1 MNCRVLSFTFV
12 RNRCSRVDV
21 RNCRVREDFAVR
33 VAFPPVL
40 TRTHNIFPSHGIIFL
55 FFYDMRVQYLTI
67 LMIILDK
74 LKNGWDDEI
83 SSFCPQVETKCTV
96 YE

>member
-1 MNCRVLSFTFV
+1 M
-12 RNRCSRVDV
+12 

-40 TRTHNIFPSHGIIFL
+40 TRRHNTFPSHGISIPF
-55 FFYDMRVQYLTI
+55 FFYDQYLTI

-83 SSFCPQVETKCTV
+83 SSFCPEVETKCTV